1 MNKEEKK
8 GMGQRIK
15 GDVKEATG
23 RMTGDEELEIEGK
36 ADQVAGRG
44 REKVGEA
51 TRKVGEKLDDL
62 GDRLKK

>member
-1 MNKEEKK
+1 MNNDEKK

-15 GDVKEATG
+15 GDVKEAAG
-23 RMTGDEELEIEGK
+23 RMTGDEELELEGK

-44 REKVGEA
+44 REKVGEV
-51 TRKVGEKLDDL
+51 TRKAGEKLDDL